1 MKRNAVLL
9 TGVALAIAGFATS
22 MSLAAH
28 TAKPTVKTA
37 FNKKLGKTVLDTPG
51 GLTLYRNTQEKN
63 HRIRCTGGCAKAWP
77 PLLVAAGSKPVAG
90 AGIVQ
95 AKLATIKRPDGKT
108 QVTYGGWPLYR
119 FASDSKPGDANGQ
132 GIEGI
137 WFSVTVAG
145 SGSGS
150 GSGSTSPAPPA
161 TSSTYS
167 TDTTDTGYTYP

>member
-37 FNKKLGKTVLDTPG
+37 FNKKLGKTVVVTPG
-51 GLTLYRNTQEKN
+51 GLTLYHNTQEKN
-63 HRIRCTGGCAKAWP
+63 HRIRCTGGCAQAWP
-77 PLLVAAGSKPVAG
+77 PLLVAAGSKPLAG
-90 AGIVQ
+90 AGVAQ
-95 AKLATIKRPDGKT
+95 AKLATVKRPDGKT

-150 GSGSTSPAPPA
+150 GSTTAAPPA